1 MKIEEHLDHW
11 ENPAMCIDPDNCPV
25 VYASIMHEA
34 EKGIQ
39 PQTPFF
45 QPSRLEY
52 LKKHWNTT
60 DHDPFLCPDCTE
72 YLETIPEGFNADLEA
87 QR

>member
-1 MKIEEHLDHW
+1 MIKIEEHLDHW
-11 ENPAMCIDPDNCPV
+11 ENPAMCIDPDMCPV

-34 EKGIQ
+34 EKEWKEKK
-39 PQTPFF
+39 
-45 QPSRLEY
+45 RLEY

-60 DHDPFLCPDCTE
+60 NHEPFLCPDCTE
-72 YLETIPEGFNADLEA
+72 YLEIIPEGFNADLEA